1 MKAVI
6 LARGLGTRMKAE
18 DTNASLRDDQAK
30 VAASGVK
37 ALVPLGDRPFL
48 DYVLSALAD
57 AGCTE
62 ICLVIGPEHDA
73 LRDRYLRVVPP
84 RRFRVS
90 YAIQE
95 KPLGTGN
102 ALLAAETF
110 AAGDEFLMLN
120 SDNYYS
126 VNVLRALTG
135 MGRPG
140 TVLFSP
146 EGLAANSNIEP
157 ARIMAFALGAIG
169 ADGCLDALIEKPDA
183 ADLARLGDARHVS
196 MNCWRFPSSLFE
208 QCRNLTPSKRGELEL
223 TDAIMAAIAAG
234 LRLKV
239 GLSEEGVLDLSKRG
253 DIEAVRARL
262 AGVQVSL

>member
-1 MKAVI
+1 
-6 LARGLGTRMKAE
+6 MKAE
-18 DTNASLRDDQAK
+18 DATAALRDDQAK
-30 VAASGVK
+30 AAASGVK

-57 AGCTE
+57 AGCTS

-73 LRDRYLRVVPP
+73 LRERYLRVVPP
-84 RRFRVS
+84 RRFQVA

-102 ALLAAETF
+102 ALLAAESF

-126 VNVLRALTG
+126 VNVLSTLTG

-146 EGLAANSNIEP
+146 DGLAAKSNIELE
-157 ARIMAFALGAIG
+157 RIMAFALGTIG

-196 MNCWRFPSSLFE
+196 MNCWRFPSSIFE
-208 QCRNLTPSKRGELEL
+208 QCRELNPSKRGELEL
-223 TDAIMAAIAAG
+223 TDAITAAIRAG

-239 GLSEEGVLDLSKRG
+239 ELSDEGVLDLSRRG
-253 DIEAVRARL
+253 DIEAVRSRL
-262 AGVQVSL
+262 ADVKVAL